1 MFVVCCLL
9 FVVGCWL
16 FVVVVVVVVV
26 VLVVVIVVSSLVTG
40 QMMVIGES
48 VSDLTILM
56 PVFFVFSLLIC
67 SPVCFYLFPSYPCG
81 MIGYTSNLECSFP
94 GFY

>member
-1 MFVVCCLL
+1 MLT
-9 FVVGCWL
+9 
-16 FVVVVVVVVV
+16 VVVVVVVVV
-26 VLVVVIVVSSLVTG
+26 VSSFVTG
-40 QMMVIGES
+40 QMMVIRGS

-56 PVFFVFSLLIC
+56 PVFLVFSWLIC
-67 SPVCFYLFPSYPCG
+67 SPVCFYLYPSHPCG